1 MKVGILPGKGN
12 KGMKFQLTGKQ
23 AGFLVGLLLVTY
35 LVGCRGPDMVGRFRA
50 TPVTNII
57 LDDLGVVDEEP
68 DVFAVARAVDPRD
81 MLADESEYIIGP
93 GDVLDISIFELF
105 NENIEW
111 MGRKQVSET
120 GRLTIPVIGTFRAA
134 GQTELEL
141 ADTLVDMLSPQF
153 IKDPTVSVVVTGPRK
168 KRFSIS
174 GAVSAPGSYQLSES
188 DLRIS
193 RAMADAGGIP
203 QANADYAYVIRT
215 VKLGKIGEGGQMPGE
230 VGGGA
235 AAWEIPGEESGREVE
250 TGFGVDPELI
260 EAEPLEGLQRLET
273 PGHSEPVKENTEEIN
288 EEAED
293 ELLKSIEP
301 LSVIT
306 YQMEVPGMVT
316 RRSGDSEEGQ
326 VKETGSMSES
336 LSAAQVLEEAEFE
349 VVPEEGEDAG
359 GEKSLRA
366 VRKNDRFYLIPA
378 EGGEL
383 VEEEGEPEA
392 FEPPRG
398 LPSAPGVG
406 PGWTDDGLAGQIQ
419 EVIEV
424 DLKKLRGGDWRQN
437 MVIRAGDEIQIPF
450 NATGIF
456 YVMGQVARPGPY
468 SLAGEKLT
476 LRQSIASA
484 GPMTPL
490 AWPSRCEITRRVGD
504 NREVTYRVN
513 LEKSF
518 AGTAPDVFLKPHDII
533 NVGSHP
539 VARWMAVIRQSFRAT
554 YGFGF
559 VYDRNFADKDFGH

>member
-1 MKVGILPGKGN
+1 
-12 KGMKFQLTGKQ
+12 MKFQQTRKQ
-23 AGFLVGLLLVTY
+23 VVFLFGLMLVTY
-35 LVGCRGPDMVGRFRA
+35 LTGCRGPDMVGRFRA

-68 DVFAVARAVDPRD
+68 DVFAGARAVEPRD

-105 NENIEW
+105 NENVEW

-141 ADTLVDMLSPQF
+141 ADTIVEMLSPQF

-174 GAVSAPGSYQLSES
+174 GAVQAPGSYQLSES

-215 VKLGKIGEGGQMPGE
+215 VKMSGIGEGGQKPGE
-230 VGGGA
+230 DVVGA
-235 AAWEIPGEESGREVE
+235 SAWKIPGEESGREVE
-250 TGFGVDPELI
+250 TGFSAEPVKI
-260 EAEPLEGLQRLET
+260 EAEPLEGIQKLEKA
-273 PGHSEPVKENTEEIN
+273 GQSEPAKENTEELN
-288 EEAED
+288 EEAEE

-301 LSVIT
+301 LSVIS
-306 YQMEVPGMVT
+306 YQMDAPGMVT
-316 RRSGDSEEGQ
+316 RKTTVSEAGWGE
-326 VKETGSMSES
+326 ETGTIIES
-336 LSAAQVLEEAEFE
+336 LSAAQVLEEADFE
-349 VVPEEGEDAG
+349 VVPEEAEG
-359 GEKSLRA
+359 GGSEKSLRA
-366 VRKNDRFYLIPA
+366 VRKNDRFYLVPA

-383 VEEEGEPEA
+383 EEGEPEPES
-392 FEPPRG
+392 FEPPRE
-398 LPSAPGVG
+398 LPTAPGVG
-406 PGWTDDGLAGQIQ
+406 SDWTDDGLSGQIQ

-490 AWPSRCEITRRVGD
+490 AWPSRCEITRRVGE

-513 LEKSF
+513 LEKLF

-539 VARWMAVIRQSFRAT
+539 VARWMAVIRQSFRTT

>member
-1 MKVGILPGKGN
+1 MEFRLIRKH
-12 KGMKFQLTGKQ
+12 T
-23 AGFLVGLLLVTY
+23 GFLVGLMLVSY

-57 LDDLGVVDEEP
+57 LDDLGVVEEEP
-68 DVFAVARAVDPRD
+68 DVFAGAREVEPGDL
-81 MLADESEYIIGP
+81 LADESEYAIGP

-105 NENIEW
+105 NESVEW
-111 MGRKQVSET
+111 LGRKQVSET
-120 GRLTIPVIGTFRAA
+120 GRVTVPVIGTFRAS

-141 ADTLVDMLSPQF
+141 VDTIVNKLSPQF

-174 GAVSAPGSYQLSES
+174 GAVSAPGSYQLSEN

-193 RAMADAGGIP
+193 RALADAGGIP
-203 QANADYAYVIRT
+203 QANADYAFVIRS
-215 VKLGKIGEGGQMPGE
+215 VKLGKVREGDRFPGE
-230 VGGGA
+230 AVGGA
-235 AAWEIPGEESGREVE
+235 STWEIPGGDRERAGEVE
-250 TGFGVDPELI
+250 WIRESESALEPGMI
-260 EAEPLEGLQRLET
+260 EVKPLEGTESFER
-273 PGHSEPVKENTEEIN
+273 PVRPDAVKEKPGEIDKDAEE
-288 EEAED
+288 

-301 LSVIT
+301 LAVIT
-306 YQMEVPGMVT
+306 YQMDVPGWS
-316 RRSGDSEEGQ
+316 SGDEEVSEGSQ
-326 VKETGSMSES
+326 VQEYEAISES
-336 LSAAQVLEEAEFE
+336 LSAEQVLEEVDFE
-349 VVPEEGEDAG
+349 VVPEDAEQAGE
-359 GEKSLRA
+359 EKTLRA
-366 VRKNDRFYLIPA
+366 VRKNDRFYLVPA

-383 VEEEGEPEA
+383 TDEEADFESEP
-392 FEPPRG
+392 FEPPSG
-398 LPSAPGVG
+398 LPEAPGAG
-406 PGWTDDGLAGQIQ
+406 PGWSDDGLAGQIQ
-419 EVIEV
+419 EVV
-424 DLKKLRGGDWRQN
+424 QVNLKKLRGGDWRQN

-476 LRQSIASA
+476 LRQAIASA

-513 LEKSF
+513 LEKLF

-539 VARWMAVIRQSFRAT
+539 VARWLAVIRQSFRAT

-559 VYDRNFADKDFGH
+559 VYDRNFADKDMGH